1 MKKII
6 STKNAPKAIGPYS
19 QGIVTKNMIFVS
31 GQIAINPTDNEM
43 VKGGIEE
50 ETKRVI
56 ENIKAILN
64 ASGADLSNVVKTTVY
79 LTDLNDFGKMNEIYA
94 RYFKENPPAR
104 ATVEVKSLPKGAKV
118 EIEAIAII
126 E

>member
-6 STKNAPKAIGPYS
+6 STENAPKAIGPYS
-19 QGIVTKNMIFVS
+19 QGIVTGNMIFVS

-43 VKGGIEE
+43 SKGGIEE
-50 ETKRVI
+50 ETKKVI

-64 ASGADLSNVVKTTVY
+64 AHGADLSNIVKTTVY